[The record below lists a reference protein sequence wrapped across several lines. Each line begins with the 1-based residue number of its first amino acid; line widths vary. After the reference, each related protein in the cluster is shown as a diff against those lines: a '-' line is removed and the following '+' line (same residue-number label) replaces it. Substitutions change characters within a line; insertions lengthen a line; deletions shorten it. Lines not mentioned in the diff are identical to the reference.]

1 MKISEY
7 PAVTEFGADDV
18 FIIDG
23 TNGTKKILASD
34 AIIAMLSM
42 MSVKNK
48 RLIFRGKSLGTSL
61 TAEQKTAIQDGTFA
75 GLSLGDYWEINGVNW
90 RIADF
95 DYWYNKGDTKFQT
108 HHLVIIP
115 DTPLSTAQMNDT
127 SDTTGGYTGSK
138 MYTTTLTS
146 IKSTISSA
154 FGDAVLTHREYLVN
168 AITSGYP
175 STGAWTDSSV
185 ELPNE
190 IMIYGSYI
198 YTPGN
203 QGTTDV
209 KRFTA
214 SNVQLALFQVAPDL
228 ITSGNGYW
236 LRDVASSTHFCRVD
250 VSGAAQATGAAN
262 NYGIRP
268 VFPIG

>member
-1 MKISEY
+1 
-7 PAVTEFGADDV
+7 
-18 FIIDG
+18 
-23 TNGTKKILASD
+23 
-34 AIIAMLSM
+34 
-42 MSVKNK
+42 
-48 RLIFRGKSLGTSL
+48 
-61 TAEQKTAIQDGTFA
+61 
-75 GLSLGDYWEINGVNW
+75 
-90 RIADF
+90 
-95 DYWYNKGDTKFQT
+95 
-108 HHLVIIP
+108 
-115 DTPLSTAQMNDT
+115 
-127 SDTTGGYTGSK
+127 
-138 MYTTTLTS
+138 
-146 IKSTISSA
+146 
-154 FGDAVLTHREYLVN
+154 
-168 AITSGYP
+168 
-175 STGAWTDSSV
+175 
-185 ELPNE
+185 
-190 IMIYGSYI
+190 MIYGSYI